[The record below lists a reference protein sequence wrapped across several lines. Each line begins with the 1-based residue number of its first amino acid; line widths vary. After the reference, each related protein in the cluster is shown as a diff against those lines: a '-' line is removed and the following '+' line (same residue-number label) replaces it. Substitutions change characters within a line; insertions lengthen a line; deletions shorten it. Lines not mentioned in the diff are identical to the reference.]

1 MALTSDTYQQV
12 VEFYFDGEAQVSSK
26 WEDAYEQR
34 TDQTGSIKLGS
45 FSTEGVNRV
54 PGWNGATAVPQA
66 RVRDIGSKTVN
77 FAQFALQFRI
87 SKLEARFNPTL
98 VPDTVRGV
106 GRAVANTKAILAAA
120 IFNGQHSTTTVVPGS
135 KTLAATDHP
144 TALGGTRSNKL
155 STGCDLA
162 AIFAAMTLARQW
174 VTYDGGDYDLAEYGW
189 NLFHPVV
196 AGLEQVVAAGLGS
209 AVTSDQ
215 QQKNTVGAFGISQI
229 VWSKIANA
237 SHWGLVSKA
246 VKTLGF
252 WELLA
257 AEDTIDVDEDSRQIK
272 ITVDGAWAAYAKPQ
286 PSGFIGGNAG

>member
-1 MALTSDTYQQV
+1 MALSSDTYKQV
-12 VEFYFDGEAQVSSK
+12 VEFYFDGEAEVNEAHAAAF
-26 WEDAYEQR
+26 EDR
-34 TDQTGSIKLGS
+34 HDFSGSIKVGS
-45 FSTEGVNRV
+45 LSTDGVNRL
-54 PGWNGATAVPQA
+54 PAWTGSTDVPQA
-66 RVRDIGSKTVN
+66 RIKDVGSKTVN
-77 FAQFALQFRI
+77 FGQFALQFRI
-87 SKLEARFNPTL
+87 SKLDAQFNPTL

-106 GRAVANTKAILAAA
+106 GRAVANTKALLRAA
-120 IFNGQHSTTTVVPGS
+120 ILNGAHSTTTVVPGS

-174 VTYDGGDYDLAEYGW
+174 VTYDGDDFDLAEGGW
-189 NLFHPVV
+189 YLLHPIV
-196 AGLEQVVAAGLGS
+196 AGLEQVIRQGLGS

-215 QQKNTVGAFGISQI
+215 NQKNTVGMFGISQI
-229 VWSKIANA
+229 PWSKITNAN
-237 SHWGLVSKA
+237 HWALTSKRKKP
-246 VKTLGF
+246 VGF

-272 ITVDGAWAAYAKPQ
+272 VTVDGAWAAYVQPQ